1 MKKEYG
7 KWNIDCDK
15 DAFVD
20 AVLPGYREVEE
31 SLNSMNQE

>member
-1 MKKEYG
+1 MKKEDG
-7 KWNIDCDK
+7 KWNIDCDE

-20 AVLPGYREVEE
+20 AVLPGYREIEE